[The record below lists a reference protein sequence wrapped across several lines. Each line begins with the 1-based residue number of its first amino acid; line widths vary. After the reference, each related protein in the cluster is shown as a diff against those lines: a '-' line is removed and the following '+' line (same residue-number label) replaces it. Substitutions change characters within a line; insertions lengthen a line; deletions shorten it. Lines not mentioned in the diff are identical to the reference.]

1 MTGGSPGGMGD
12 GGSSGVAA
20 AGDSMV
26 EVYGAG
32 GSVVGESDAI
42 TRGSRTVSATP
53 DDTPQCV
60 TRRDRATDVRA
71 AEGNWATTEG
81 RGDETGSRAQVRRAQ
96 RRHRMAGGETASSRG
111 VGHPPGPGGPGV
123 GDQVPATG
131 NQRQFNGQVIGPWA
145 TV

>member
-81 RGDETGSRAQVRRAQ
+81 RG
-96 RRHRMAGGETASSRG
+96 GETASSRG